1 MPSCRIYPG
10 ALGLCYEKTQSA
22 WGAPRLAAARVPLS
36 GPLEREK
43 CWMNGRKTRGRQ
55 RGGGGQRESS
65 KWFQG
70 TWPTCRERVSR
81 MLSYTEGLE
90 GIHQLAHWY
99 TLMYKAV
106 LGISPSYLCNFIT
119 PNKTETDAPGTVKHF
134 TFCLIILTYKVKIWL
149 PGLT

>member
-1 MPSCRIYPG
+1 
-10 ALGLCYEKTQSA
+10 
-22 WGAPRLAAARVPLS
+22 
-36 GPLEREK
+36 
-43 CWMNGRKTRGRQ
+43 MNGRKTRGRQ

-70 TWPTCRERVSR
+70 TGPTCRGRGVSR

-106 LGISPSYLCNFIT
+106 LGISPPYLCHLFT
-119 PNKTETDAPGTVKHF
+119 PNKTETTVKAPGTMRHSN
-134 TFCLIILTYKVKIWL
+134 I
-149 PGLT
+149 